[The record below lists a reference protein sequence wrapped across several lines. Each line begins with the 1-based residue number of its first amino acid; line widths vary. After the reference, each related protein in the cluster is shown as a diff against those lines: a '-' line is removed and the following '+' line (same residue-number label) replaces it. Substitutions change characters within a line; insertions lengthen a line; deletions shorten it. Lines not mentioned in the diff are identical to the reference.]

1 MTTPEETTKAI
12 KEFAIKV
19 RAALGD
25 LTQEEIQDLTDGL
38 EADLAERAAEQ
49 GIAFGSAA
57 GYANELRAAAGIA
70 GTAGSSVTPAASASA
85 TGNSAVVEFDSPII
99 DGSVKRKRVTLT
111 QRLANWWQAKL
122 DGNPLLGKT
131 WNWLGNFRGFWWVLR
146 GYAVFLVFANIYT
159 QTGLLPASK
168 QQFLFMLFCLASSYV
183 LSMKFWGRNWFL
195 QLVAFG
201 GHLLTLFA
209 MFSVIMGAYGWQDM
223 QYASKYPNMYNV
235 PEGIQYN
242 GKTVENI
249 FAFDQNGKRIPIV
262 QLFDQTGEPIAV
274 TRPGSTLKGL
284 PVWWSSNRDGESIT
298 VTTGAYDELAPVW
311 NAWPLLQTTQ
321 WNNSFTGHL
330 PTTPLDSPVENV
342 PKLTII
348 AKHLL
353 PTPAASPSAS
363 GNPSANSTTSPT
375 PSVSGK

>member
-12 KEFAIKV
+12 KDFAIKV

-70 GTAGSSVTPAASASA
+70 GTSGSTVTPAASASA
-85 TGNSAVVEFDSPII
+85 AGNSAMVEFDSPTI

-146 GYAVFLVFANIYT
+146 GYAAFLVLTNWRGIS
-159 QTGLLPASK
+159 GLLPASK
-168 QQFLFMLFCLASSYV
+168 IEFLFMLFCLLASYV
-183 LSMKFWGRNWFL
+183 LSRKFWSRNWFL
-195 QLVAFG
+195 KLVAFG
-201 GHLLTLFA
+201 GHVFTVLAVLA
-209 MFSVIMGAYGWQDM
+209 VIMGAYTWQDL
-223 QYASKYPNMYNV
+223 QYLGKYPDTNNT
-235 PEGIQYN
+235 PEGLQNN
-242 GKTVENI
+242 GQQVTNI
-249 FAFDQNGKRIPIV
+249 FAFDKDGKRISIV
-262 QLFDQTGEPIAV
+262 QLFDQTGNPLEV
-274 TRPGSTLKGL
+274 TRPSTTSNGL
-284 PVWWSSNRDGESIT
+284 PVSYATDAYGNSVNL
-298 VTTGAYDELAPVW
+298 TTGAFDGLAPVW
-311 NAWPLLQTTQ
+311 NAWPLLQTSQ
-321 WNNSFTGHL
+321 WPDNFTGKL
-330 PTTPLDSPVENV
+330 PTTPIESPVITV
-342 PKLTII
+342 PKLTIT

-353 PTPAASPSAS
+353 PHPVASPSAS
-363 GNPSANSTTSPT
+363 GDPSASPT